1 MRVLVVGPS
10 EGEIG
15 RAADYAAARGI
26 KVERAE
32 SNARALE
39 LLRQAVFFDAVLC
52 DIACGVPDLIRR
64 MFAERLI
71 TPVVACGI
79 GNNVEAAVAA
89 IAAGAREYLP
99 LPPDIDAIAEI
110 LRSLT
115 SEKHALIAQD
125 PRMLATVRRAAQ
137 IAGSEASVL
146 IFGQSGTGKEVL
158 ARFIHRRS
166 RRAKGAFVA
175 VNCAAIPENLL
186 ESELFGHEK
195 GAFSGAIA
203 RRMGRFEAAH
213 GGTLLLDE
221 ISEMDLRL
229 QAKLL
234 RAIQEREI
242 DPLGASRP
250 VKVDVR
256 VIATTNRDLKQE
268 IAAGRFREDLFY
280 RLNVVSLEVPP
291 LRTRPLDVRALAS
304 HFAHHFAA
312 LNGLPFRPLSQAA
325 LRRLESHAWPG
336 NVRELENII
345 HRAVILAEGEEIGE
359 EVIEVGAGEE
369 AAPSASM
376 PRPAVHEMTAEPMMA
391 APDNPISALV
401 GRTVEDVERDLILE
415 TLNKTFGNRT
425 HAASMLGISIRALRN
440 KLREYAAQGVPVP
453 PPPAGVAMQ
462 AAETF

>member
-1 MRVLVVGPS
+1 MRVLVVGPAD
-10 EGEIG
+10 GEVG
-15 RAADYAAARGI
+15 RAAEYAASRGI

-32 SNARALE
+32 SIERALD

-52 DIACGVPDLIRR
+52 DISCGVPDLIRR
-64 MFAERLI
+64 MFSERLI
-71 TPVVACGI
+71 TPVVACGV

-99 LPPDIDAIAEI
+99 LPPDIDAIVEI

-115 SEKHALIAQD
+115 CEKHVLIAQD
-125 PRMLATVRRAAQ
+125 PRMLAAVRRAAQ
-137 IAGSEASVL
+137 IASSDASVL
-146 IFGQSGTGKEVL
+146 ISGQSGTGKEVL

-166 RRAKGAFVA
+166 RRAKGPFVA

-250 VKVDVR
+250 VRIDVR
-256 VIATTNRDLKQE
+256 VIATTNRDLRKE

-291 LRTRPLDVRALAS
+291 LKERKLDVRSLAI
-304 HFAHHFAA
+304 HFAHYFAS
-312 LNGLPFRPLSQAA
+312 LNGLPFRPLSAAA
-325 LRRLESHAWPG
+325 LRRLESYDWPG

-345 HRAVILAEGEEIGE
+345 HRSVILSEGEEITE
-359 EVIEVGAGEE
+359 EAIEVGGGREPPAE
-369 AAPSASM
+369 AAEA
-376 PRPAVHEMTAEPMMA
+376 RPAIGSVSGEA
-391 APDNPISALV
+391 ARTDNPISALV

-462 AAETF
+462 GAETF

>member
-1 MRVLVVGPS
+1 MRVLVVGPA

-15 RAADYAAARGI
+15 RAAEYAATRGI
-26 KVERAE
+26 RVERAE
-32 SNARALE
+32 NIARALE

-71 TPVVACGI
+71 TPVVACGV

-89 IAAGAREYLP
+89 IGAGAREYLP
-99 LPPDIDAIAEI
+99 LPPDIDAIVEI

-115 SEKHALIAQD
+115 CEKHALIAQD

-146 IFGQSGTGKEVL
+146 ISGQSGTGKEVL

-166 RRAKGAFVA
+166 RRARGPFVA

-203 RRMGRFEAAH
+203 RRMGRFEAAN

-250 VKVDVR
+250 VRVDVR
-256 VIATTNRDLKQE
+256 VIATTNRDLRRE

-291 LRTRPLDVRALAS
+291 LKARPLDVRALAI
-304 HFAHHFAA
+304 HFVHYFAA
-312 LNGLPFRPLSQAA
+312 LNGIPFRPLSAAA
-325 LRRLESHAWPG
+325 LRRLEAYGWPG

-345 HRAVILAEGEEIGE
+345 HRAVILSEGDEIGE
-359 EVIEVGAGEE
+359 EVIEVGGGGDPASGPEEGGRGTGE
-369 AAPSASM
+369 AA
-376 PRPAVHEMTAEPMMA
+376 AEVTGG
-391 APDNPISALV
+391 DNPISALV